1 MWLHSLWLHV
11 LSIQLIAT
19 SDAIALIIIY
29 LSKCCVVAIYLRLT
43 PQKSHNRASWATL
56 ALCTIWV
63 IPAIFVVLVNCEL
76 NTSERTYALQCPDLV
91 STAAEISDSSN
102 ISGAVHTMAIHRSS
116 RCHHRGRPL
125 FSRHCPPKGFIHV
138 NPPQACRRF
147 CIHLPFSVSIDQPS
161 NPSFNSNSPRLFQA

>member
-56 ALCTIWV
+56 ALSTIWV

-76 NTSERTYALQCPDLV
+76 NSSEQTYALQCPDLV
-91 STAAEISDSSN
+91 STAAEI
-102 ISGAVHTMAIHRSS
+102 
-116 RCHHRGRPL
+116 
-125 FSRHCPPKGFIHV
+125 
-138 NPPQACRRF
+138 
-147 CIHLPFSVSIDQPS
+147 
-161 NPSFNSNSPRLFQA
+161 